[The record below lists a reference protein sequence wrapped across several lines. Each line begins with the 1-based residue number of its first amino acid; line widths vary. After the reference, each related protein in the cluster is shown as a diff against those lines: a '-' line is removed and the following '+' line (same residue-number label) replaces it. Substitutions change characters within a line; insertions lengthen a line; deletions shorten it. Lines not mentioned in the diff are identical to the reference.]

1 MYSLEEI
8 TNALKQTREAKGL
21 SQRALSTKA
30 GLTQKHI
37 SKIENAE
44 VDLRLSNLLEL
55 ARALELEVM
64 LVPRKAVPAAQ
75 GLVRTVEATEQPPT
89 DPDKSIRQ
97 FDRAVEAIRSIVPD
111 LKETQRLQEFAK
123 TFQHFRFTKE
133 QYQTIHHATRELRR
147 ISHALPKTHDVQDR
161 RDEALRLEMVTRQLQ
176 QMRNAIVHAPR
187 SPNFDIQKPAY
198 QLDDDGDTDG

>member
-8 TNALKQTREAKGL
+8 TGALKQTREGKGL
-21 SQRALSTKA
+21 SQRALSKKA

-44 VDLRLSNLLEL
+44 VDLRLSNLLKL

-75 GLVRTVEATEQPPT
+75 GLVRTVEATEQPPA
-89 DPDKSIRQ
+89 DPNKSIRQ
-97 FDRAVEAIRSIVPD
+97 FDRAVENIRSIAPD
-111 LKETQRLQEFAK
+111 LKEVRRLQELAK
-123 TFQHFRFTKE
+123 TFPRFRLTTE
-133 QYQTIHHATRELRR
+133 QYKTIHNATRELQR
-147 ISHALPKTHDVQDR
+147 ISHALPKTRATLDWH
-161 RDEALRLEMVTRQLQ
+161 DEAARLAMVTGQLQ
-176 QMRNAIVHAPR
+176 QMRNAIVHAPPI
-187 SPNFDIQKPAY
+187 PNLDVAKPAY